1 MPRSRCGLAN
11 RFIDVLLTL
20 RYTNEKTHALQLKS
34 IGYVVGKTASSKL
47 NYFALINHTQL
58 AQSSLSLHVWASKA
72 EFSEGHKTRS
82 GSCLNP

>member
-20 RYTNEKTHALQLKS
+20 RYTNEKTHELQLKS

-47 NYFALINHTQL
+47 NYFTLINHTHNWL
-58 AQSSLSLHVWASKA
+58 KAHSLYMSELVKPSFQRDIKHVVEAV
-72 EFSEGHKTRS
+72 
-82 GSCLNP
+82 